1 MRKYKVYFIISTI
14 WVFVLCL
21 NCSFA
26 QEQSS
31 VKLPVPRMTGGK
43 PLMEALSKRQSIRS
57 FSSKELSSQT
67 LSDLLWAAFGIN
79 RKDSGK
85 RTAPSAINRQEI
97 DIYAATK
104 QGVFVYDAKNN
115 QLNPVVSE
123 DIRNVIGRQAFIKD
137 APVVLVYVADYRR
150 MGGQDAQ
157 NDFYPAADT
166 GFISQN
172 VYLFCASEGLATVV
186 MGMVNKEALSKKMG
200 LAQEQKIILAQPV
213 GYSL

>member
-1 MRKYKVYFIISTI
+1 MLSLSI
-14 WVFVLCL
+14 
-21 NCSFA
+21 SFA

-31 VKLPVPRMTGGK
+31 IKLPVPRTKGGK
-43 PLMEALSKRQSIRS
+43 PLLEALSQRQSLRS
-57 FSSKELSSQT
+57 FSSKEPSSQT

-85 RTAPSAINRQEI
+85 RTAPSASNRQEI
-97 DIYAATK
+97 DIYVATK
-104 QGVFVYDAKNN
+104 QGVFIYDAKNN

-123 DIRNVIGRQAFIKD
+123 DVRTVIGRQPFVKD

-150 MGGQDAQ
+150 MRGQETQ
-157 NDFYPAADT
+157 NDFYSAADT

-186 MGMVNKEALSKKMG
+186 LGMVNKDALSKKMG

-213 GYSL
+213 GYPL